1 MGTCVAQIPTL
12 LGGRW
17 GQSMSLL
24 SWDKSLQAWPVSA
37 SVSAR
42 LATHSIVFCFNYAVV
57 SGVGLVTSSVLNVSH
72 NLRSR
77 SVQQVMATATL
88 VRLSCVFTFSCPL
101 FSQVVNSA
109 EDFLVCFRHSHA
121 FAAVSLN
128 SVSCQF
134 FLYLSV
140 QQFASKTKF

>member
-1 MGTCVAQIPTL
+1 
-12 LGGRW
+12 
-17 GQSMSLL
+17 MSLL

-77 SVQQVMATATL
+77 SVQQVMATAAL
-88 VRLSCVFTFSCPL
+88 VRLSCVFRILT
-101 FSQVVNSA
+101 SA
-109 EDFLVCFRHSHA
+109 FLA
-121 FAAVSLN
+121 NGGIAL
-128 SVSCQF
+128 
-134 FLYLSV
+134 
-140 QQFASKTKF
+140 KTSWFVFGTPMRLQHLAGIR